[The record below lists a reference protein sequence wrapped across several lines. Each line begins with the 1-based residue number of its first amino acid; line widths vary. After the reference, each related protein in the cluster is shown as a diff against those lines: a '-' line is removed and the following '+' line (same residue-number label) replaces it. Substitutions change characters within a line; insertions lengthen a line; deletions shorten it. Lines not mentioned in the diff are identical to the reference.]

1 MVVEHI
7 AGLGVGGLMKVYVSV
22 EFGAHS
28 IKLLVSEFIDGMQH
42 ILFLDE
48 EPSSGIESGII
59 KDKDIVVRD
68 FRKLIDRAEEF
79 LDCKIKAVVVML
91 PSVDLK
97 AKEVSYDLMI
107 PENHVQGK
115 HIKNLFNKVYE
126 EENNEPNL
134 EIAFIYPQRFQ
145 SSKIRKTM
153 FLPIGEQT
161 RDLFVTLEI
170 VYQDKKTLFDYVDVA
185 SSAGLDVL
193 DIMPNPV
200 ALKKGCLS
208 KEEMAE
214 YACVV
219 DIGATMTTITIYHEE
234 RIESSES
241 FRIGSK
247 RATEKLQEQLN
258 LSLKDAEAFKI
269 THGRVLG
276 ISGKDEI
283 VYEQT
288 HPDGSITYITNDY
301 VAKLMNEA
309 YLEIIRV
316 IRQYLLEAG
325 LIGKITHYY
334 LIGGGVAMDKFEQL
348 FKNNFGSNVSI
359 RTPQVLGTRHPKY
372 TSLISG
378 QFNIYYLE
386 QLFEANYQMVAAKTE
401 TLENPSDSL

>member
-234 RIESSES
+234 RIASSES

-258 LSLKDAEAFKI
+258 LSLKDAEVFKI

-378 QFNIYYLE
+378 QFNIHYLE

>member
-97 AKEVSYDLMI
+97 AKVVSYDLMI

-378 QFNIYYLE
+378 QFNIHYLE

>member
-115 HIKNLFNKVYE
+115 YIKNLFNKVYE

-378 QFNIYYLE
+378 QFNIHYLE

>member
-219 DIGATMTTITIYHEE
+219 DIGATMTTITIYHQE

-378 QFNIYYLE
+378 QFNIHYLE

>member
-378 QFNIYYLE
+378 QFNIHYLE

>member
-234 RIESSES
+234 RIASSES

-378 QFNIYYLE
+378 QFNIHYLE

>member
-1 MVVEHI
+1 MVIEHI

-378 QFNIYYLE
+378 QFNIHYLE

>member
-97 AKEVSYDLMI
+97 VKEVSYDLMI

-378 QFNIYYLE
+378 QFNIHYLE

>member
-145 SSKIRKTM
+145 SSKIRKAM

-378 QFNIYYLE
+378 QFNIHYLE